1 MIELIKKNRAQYKAN
16 LHAHSTLSDGRLS
29 PAEMKRI
36 YKNEGYSILCITD
49 HRTTCP
55 HNDLTEK
62 DFLMLTGYEADITAR
77 GEGKSTYRPT
87 VHLCL
92 YARDPQNRTLIWLD
106 EERLRGED
114 DPRREVNI
122 PSPCRSEY
130 TAEYINAFIA
140 KAKEH
145 GYIVSHNHYTWS
157 LEPEAQVLA
166 YEGLFSMEICNGG
179 CWIEGNIEYNA
190 AMYDKMLRRG
200 MRIACHG
207 TDDNHNLRTGA
218 MFDSFIAYTYVMAD
232 ELTYDSVFA
241 ALEKKEFYASRG
253 PRIHALSV
261 DGRTAHIECSEAK
274 VIYAYYGGKGAKFKC
289 AEEGVPLT
297 EADFELPA
305 DAAYV
310 RFSVF
315 DEYGRSADTRGYF
328 ADELDW
334 N

>member
-1 MIELIKKNRAQYKAN
+1 
-16 LHAHSTLSDGRLS
+16 
-29 PAEMKRI
+29 
-36 YKNEGYSILCITD
+36 
-49 HRTTCP
+49 
-55 HNDLTEK
+55 
-62 DFLMLTGYEADITAR
+62 
-77 GEGKSTYRPT
+77 
-87 VHLCL
+87 
-92 YARDPQNRTLIWLD
+92 
-106 EERLRGED
+106 
-114 DPRREVNI
+114 
-122 PSPCRSEY
+122 
-130 TAEYINAFIA
+130 
-140 KAKEH
+140 
-145 GYIVSHNHYTWS
+145 
-157 LEPEAQVLA
+157 
-166 YEGLFSMEICNGG
+166 
-179 CWIEGNIEYNA
+179 
-190 AMYDKMLRRG
+190 
-200 MRIACHG
+200 
-207 TDDNHNLRTGA
+207 